1 MGVGAANYSQEGGLL
16 VVVMI
21 KLKYETW
28 QRACCVNDSEPCSGQ
43 RDNLCAGLQ
52 VRMLSECWS
61 SWIERSVG
69 LGGDASKSTSLK
81 NEGGFSLSSNLWIT
95 VETVLDFIYDKHT

>member
-1 MGVGAANYSQEGGLL
+1 MGVGATNYSQEGGLS

-43 RDNLCAGLQ
+43 RDNLCARLQ
-52 VRMLSECWS
+52 ERMLLECCS

-69 LGGDASKSTSLK
+69 LEGDASKSINLK
-81 NEGGFSLSSNLWIT
+81 NQGGFSLSSNLWIT
-95 VETVLDFIYDKHT
+95 VETDLDFIYDKHT